1 MGVQKGYVDIGNS
14 QLVVFNQQTLQSQ
27 QGTPVLKQCVGIS
40 SPGCE
45 NPWIG
50 QNRQTT
56 LRVTAP
62 DTGRPKPSLQTA
74 AFQTTELFL
83 PLKAV

>member
-14 QLVVFNQQTLQSQ
+14 QLVVFKQETLQSQ
-27 QGTPVLKQCVGIS
+27 QGTPVLKKCVGIS

-45 NPWIG
+45 NLWIG

-56 LRVTAP
+56 LHVTAP